1 MKSKFIALIL
11 VFLSLNGI
19 CQVHK
24 GFRWIGPDH
33 FMYSID
39 HDSGFF
45 RKESPQKQKSE
56 LGKIKDWEI
65 VKKELPGDFD
75 INAFY
80 QNDTSILITIPGTG
94 QLYQFYPAELQ
105 FNRLDRTFFRGYN
118 FNAAQFSR
126 NDTLFSIGGEGF
138 WQQHSVITF
147 YNSKTQEWD
156 SYPSVNKNL
165 YPTTASYSGYSPE
178 YDLFFS
184 VPLQAERILAKEDS
198 YFSSYSFKEK
208 KWDIKGKV
216 TTDLLDYAKNK
227 LRSVW
232 TGKYLIL
239 FPQDGRGSGDIRL
252 LEPFENKL
260 FQYNVTDNQFF
271 TQNCE
276 VYYSNGYL
284 FSRNLVSAGRSD
296 KSFFDSLS
304 VDSIVKQS
312 KQIGEVYESEFINS
326 TQAVILL
333 LGFVL
338 LVSFF
343 AYRMLRARKQQF
355 ELSEQEKQVLQSLTQ
370 KQAGEKLSSSAL
382 NNLLQIGHKS
392 YDNQRQIRNRV
403 IQTINQKLYN
413 SFGSKELIL
422 RSYNS
427 EDKRMMDY
435 YINPDINTKDLYN
448 LLK

>member
-1 MKSKFIALIL
+1 MKSKLIGLLLFFI
-11 VFLSLNGI
+11 SLNGI

-39 HDSGFF
+39 HDSGLFQ
-45 RKESPQKQKSE
+45 KESPQKQKSE

-75 INAFY
+75 INTFY
-80 QNDTSILITIPGTG
+80 QNDTRILITIPGTG

-105 FNRLDRTFFRGYN
+105 FHRLDKTFFRGYN
-118 FNAAQFSR
+118 FNATQFSR

-138 WQQHSVITF
+138 WQQHSTITF
-147 YNSKTQEWD
+147 FNPKTLEWD
-156 SYPSVNKNL
+156 SYASANKNP
-165 YPTTASYSGYSPE
+165 YPTTFHFSGYSPE
-178 YDLFFS
+178 NDLFFS
-184 VPLQAERILAKEDS
+184 VPLQTERILAEEDS
-198 YFSSYSFKEK
+198 YFSIYSFKEK

-216 TTDLLDYAKNK
+216 STDLLDYAKNK

-232 TGKYLIL
+232 TGRYLIL
-239 FPQDGRGSGDIRL
+239 FPEDGRGSGNIRL

-260 FQYNVTDNQFF
+260 FEYYVTDSQFF

-276 VYYSNGYL
+276 VYFSNGYL

-304 VDSIVKQS
+304 VDSIATQS
-312 KQIGEVYESEFINS
+312 KHIGEVYESGFINS
-326 TQAVILL
+326 TYAVILL

-338 LVSFF
+338 LASFF
-343 AYRMLRARKQQF
+343 AYKLLRTNKQQF
-355 ELSEQEKQVLQSLTQ
+355 QLYEQEKLVLQTLIQQTL
-370 KQAGEKLSSSAL
+370 GEKLSSAAL
-382 NNLLQIGHKS
+382 NNLLQIEHKS
-392 YDNQRQIRNRV
+392 YDNQRQIRNRI
-403 IQTINQKLYN
+403 IQTINQKLYH

-422 RSYNS
+422 RSYNT

-435 YINPDINTKDLYN
+435 YINPDVNLKELYN